1 MVDIYCTKDAL
12 KTGIK
17 LYKGCTERNADHATN
32 PNAGVHNFFW
42 LSNMQMYTIYVDEHC
57 HFTFASALAHA
68 EEMNREHIFKLERKL
83 ERARELE
90 FPVEEKISLK
100 AHNAERRRC
109 NQIIQEIG
117 CLSELELMV

>member
-17 LYKGCTERNADHATN
+17 LYKGCTEQNADHETN
-32 PNAGVHNFFW
+32 PNAGIHNFLW
-42 LSNMQMYTIYVDEHC
+42 YSNIQMYTIFVNEYC
-57 HFTFASALAHA
+57 HFTLESALEHA
-68 EEMNREHIFKLERKL
+68 EQMRRDHIAKLEQKI

-90 FPVEEKISLK
+90 FPVEEKISAK
-100 AHNAERRRC
+100 AYWQEVRRC